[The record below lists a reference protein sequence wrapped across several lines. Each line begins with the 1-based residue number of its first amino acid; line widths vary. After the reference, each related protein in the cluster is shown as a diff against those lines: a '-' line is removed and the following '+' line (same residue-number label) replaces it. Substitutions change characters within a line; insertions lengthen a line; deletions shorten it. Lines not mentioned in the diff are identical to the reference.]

1 MEIVTDDLPVLDFPD
16 DPDGTGV
23 HYELAKAE
31 VPDVVGELVDG
42 AEAIRAL
49 KTSFFRAGLDVAID
63 EVPSTEEAGTVL
75 ATSPGPGER
84 IGQGTVVS
92 VQISSG
98 KPPTIELPAF
108 AGMTLEEVDAELAR
122 IFEEEGVTINWTR
135 VNRRTNNPNQV
146 GKVIGTNPGAG
157 KIVRDGQTIRVI
169 VGIRQ
174 GGGGG
179 GQGGGNNSGGNG

>member
-1 MEIVTDDLPVLDFPD
+1 
-16 DPDGTGV
+16 
-23 HYELAKAE
+23 
-31 VPDVVGELVDG
+31 
-42 AEAIRAL
+42 
-49 KTSFFRAGLDVAID
+49 
-63 EVPSTEEAGTVL
+63 
-75 ATSPGPGER
+75 
-84 IGQGTVVS
+84 
-92 VQISSG
+92 
-98 KPPTIELPAF
+98 
-108 AGMTLEEVDAELAR
+108 MTLEEVDAELAR